1 MEEKKELPK
10 IKTFNNE
17 ELTRKEIQKRW
28 DKYLIASFFEYKDY
42 KMYYKRL
49 RFYEE
54 NGITEELLKENNFTI
69 HRMPEVYSHDRMSTR
84 VFVCNCIPKLG
95 EILFNYDSKSYVEKL
110 DFLQKKIVELKLRT
124 IVKNG
129 KDLNREEK
137 EEFRKTD
144 EDFKK
149 YNNKKALLGM
159 EKEENNAY
167 NWKKIK

>member
-69 HRMPEVYSHDRMSTR
+69 HRMPECYAHDRMSTR

-95 EILFNYDSKSYVEKL
+95 EMLFNYDSKSYVEKL

-129 KDLNREEK
+129 KELNREEK
-137 EEFRKTD
+137 EEFRKI
-144 EDFKK
+144 EEEFREFKS
-149 YNNKKALLGM
+149 KKALLGLAKD
-159 EKEENNAY
+159 ESNVN